1 MILQIKL
8 TKEKLARESTFL
20 FTCVYVSRSS
30 QKNVIQRA
38 VKIWGLYA
46 IVIGEGDKK
55 KGTFRETND
64 FLER

>member
-8 TKEKLARESTFL
+8 TKKKLARESTFL
-20 FTCVYVSRSS
+20 FAYVYLSRSS
-30 QKNVIQRA
+30 HKNVTQRA

-55 KGTFRETND
+55 GTSRETND